1 MWLID
6 YIKSFFTAEEVI
18 EEELEGMTSEEK
30 RDYKKNERERKIR
43 ERREWRI
50 EKINALKEK
59 IYAVAAKRKWLFF
72 IIAAA
77 IVGYL
82 VISYTGFLPKTGNI
96 FKGFF

>member
-1 MWLID
+1 
-6 YIKSFFTAEEVI
+6 
-18 EEELEGMTSEEK
+18 MTSEEK
-30 RDYKKNERERKIR
+30 RDYKKKERERKRR